1 MPRKS
6 SASANNTTTSSAR
19 PRIGPGSRF
28 VSALT
33 TIAAWGFWV
42 TLLIGAVWGAIT
54 VEQFVINDKRF
65 ALVGPPEPGIESD
78 HFQIIGATH
87 SSEQQIAN
95 VFQRDFG
102 RSVYLCPIAERRRRL
117 LAIDWVQD
125 ATVSRVWPNRIIVR
139 IKERVPVAFVQL
151 PGEDNTMVY
160 GLVDNDGLM
169 LDPRR
174 ATKLALPVI
183 TGIRSRESEITRREK
198 VHRFLRLQKELGPEM
213 EKVSEIDV
221 SEPDNIKVVQV
232 VEGRGVTLL
241 LGNKEFLP
249 RFQSFQENYA
259 EIQRRLGK
267 ASVIDLRLKDRFT
280 AVVTEESQ

>member
-6 SASANNTTTSSAR
+6 SASANNTTTSAAR
-19 PRIGPGSRF
+19 PSVGFGNKL

-33 TIAAWGFWV
+33 TIAAWGFWI
-42 TLLIGAVWGAIT
+42 TLLIGTIWGAVT
-54 VEQFVINDKRF
+54 LEQFVINDRRF
-65 ALVGPPEPGIESD
+65 ALVGPPEPGIESEY
-78 HFQIIGATH
+78 FQIIGTTH
-87 SSEQQIAN
+87 ASEQQITN

-139 IKERVPVAFVQL
+139 IKERTPVAFVQL
-151 PGEDNTMVY
+151 PGEDHTMVY
-160 GLVDNDGLM
+160 GLIDSEGLM

-213 EKVSEIDV
+213 EKISEIDV
-221 SEPDNIKVVQV
+221 AEPDNIKVVQV
-232 VEGRGVTLL
+232 IEGRGVTLL
-241 LGNKEFLP
+241 LGNKDFLP

-267 ASVIDLRLKDRFT
+267 ATVIDLRLKDRFT
-280 AVVTEESQ
+280 AVVTEESE